1 MMCGVVRMITEAV
14 QHNFIP
20 FGVESDRL
28 VSNECSQNI
37 NGQMLIMD
45 SPCTLSVLVTA
56 HNCEKYIVETLNSLK
71 KACSGIEDAV
81 EIVLVN
87 DASTDNTSELLHTF
101 AASSSQVKIFDVMFR
116 NIGKVRNFGVSK
128 CSGHYVTMLDG
139 DDQLLQNSFT
149 DIVQFLQAQQ
159 PDILLAPLNEV
170 YEKKTKLQQWKGLQ
184 VTALSQHQVIEK
196 FLIHRDIQAHFIGQ
210 FIRRSLFA
218 NNHFPDFSCYEDAY
232 LFPSILKASEKIFL
246 AKFGP
251 YLYFKREKSLSS
263 ALDAEKISMLI
274 KATQQMDA
282 VLGETYRNL
291 LACHWINLAHKFYP
305 LISDEHEKGVVKQ
318 AIENVPFA
326 SFMMDSKV
334 RFSLKKKF
342 LKMKLR
348 GMA

>member
-1 MMCGVVRMITEAV
+1 MITEAV

-184 VTALSQHQVIEK
+184 VTALSQHLVIEK

-210 FIRRSLFA
+210 FIRRSLLVD
-218 NNHFPDFSCYEDAY
+218 NHFPDFSCYEDAY

>member
-1 MMCGVVRMITEAV
+1 
-14 QHNFIP
+14 
-20 FGVESDRL
+20 
-28 VSNECSQNI
+28 
-37 NGQMLIMD
+37 MD

-56 HNCEKYIVETLNSLK
+56 HNCEKYIAETLNSLK
-71 KACSGIEDAV
+71 NACTGIEDAV

-101 AASSSQVKIFDVMFR
+101 AASFSQVKIFDVMFR

-128 CSGHYVTMLDG
+128 CSGDYVTMLDG
-139 DDQLLQNSFT
+139 DDQLLQNSFA
-149 DIVQFLQAQQ
+149 DIVPFLQAQK

-170 YEKKTKLQQWKGLQ
+170 YESKPQPLKWNGLQ

-210 FIRRSLFA
+210 FIRRSLLVD
-218 NNHFPDFSCYEDAY
+218 NHFPDFSCYEDAY
-232 LFPSILKASEKIFL
+232 LFPSILKASEKISL
-246 AKFGP
+246 AMYGP
-251 YLYFKREKSLSS
+251 YLYFKRGQSLSS
-263 ALDAEKISMLI
+263 ALDANKISMLI

-282 VLGETYRNL
+282 VLGKKYRNL

-305 LISDEHEKGVVKQ
+305 LISDEYEKGVVKQ
-318 AIENVPFA
+318 AIEHVPMV
-326 SFMMDSKV
+326 SFLMDGKV
-334 RFSLKKKF
+334 RFSLKKKY

>member
-1 MMCGVVRMITEAV
+1 M
-14 QHNFIP
+14 
-20 FGVESDRL
+20 
-28 VSNECSQNI
+28 
-37 NGQMLIMD
+37 MD

-56 HNCEKYIVETLNSLK
+56 HNCEKYIAETLNSLK
-71 KACSGIEDAV
+71 NACTGIEDAV

-101 AASSSQVKIFDVMFR
+101 AASFSQVKIFDVMFR

-128 CSGHYVTMLDG
+128 CSGDYVTMLDG
-139 DDQLLQNSFT
+139 DDQLLQNSFA
-149 DIVQFLQAQQ
+149 DIVPFLQAQK

-170 YEKKTKLQQWKGLQ
+170 YESKPQPLKWNGLQ

-210 FIRRSLFA
+210 FIKRSLFTD
-218 NNHFPDFSCYEDAY
+218 NHFPDFTCYEDAY
-232 LFPSILKASEKIFL
+232 LFPSILKASEKISL
-246 AKFGP
+246 AKYGP
-251 YLYFKREKSLSS
+251 YLYFKRGQSLSS
-263 ALDAEKISMLI
+263 ALDANKISMLI
-274 KATQQMDA
+274 KATQQMDN
-282 VLGETYRNL
+282 VLGEKYRNL

-305 LISDEHEKGVVKQ
+305 LIIDEHEKGVVKQ

-342 LKMKLR
+342 LKLKLR

>member
-1 MMCGVVRMITEAV
+1 MITEAV

-37 NGQMLIMD
+37 NGQMLPMD

-101 AASSSQVKIFDVMFR
+101 AASFSQVKIFDVMFR

-170 YEKKTKLQQWKGLQ
+170 YEKKTKPHKWKGLQ
-184 VTALSQHQVIEK
+184 VTALSQHLVIEK

-210 FIRRSLFA
+210 FIRRSLLVD
-218 NNHFPDFSCYEDAY
+218 NRFPDFSCYEDAY

>member
-1 MMCGVVRMITEAV
+1 MITEAV

-101 AASSSQVKIFDVMFR
+101 AASFSQVKIFDVMFR

-139 DDQLLQNSFT
+139 DDQLLQNSLA

-170 YEKKTKLQQWKGLQ
+170 YEKKTKPQKWKGLQ

-210 FIRRSLFA
+210 FIRRSLLVD
-218 NNHFPDFSCYEDAY
+218 NHFPDFSCYEDAY

-263 ALDAEKISMLI
+263 ALDANKISMLI
-274 KATQQMDA
+274 KATQQMDN
-282 VLGETYRNL
+282 VLGEKYRNL

>member
-1 MMCGVVRMITEAV
+1 M
-14 QHNFIP
+14 
-20 FGVESDRL
+20 
-28 VSNECSQNI
+28 
-37 NGQMLIMD
+37 MD

-56 HNCEKYIVETLNSLK
+56 HNCEKYIAETLNSLK
-71 KACSGIEDAV
+71 NACTGIEDAV

-101 AASSSQVKIFDVMFR
+101 AASFSQVKIFDVMFR

-128 CSGHYVTMLDG
+128 CSGDYVTMLDG
-139 DDQLLQNSFT
+139 DDQLLQNSFA
-149 DIVQFLQAQQ
+149 DIVPFLQAQK

-170 YEKKTKLQQWKGLQ
+170 YESKPQPLKWNGLQ

-210 FIRRSLFA
+210 FIKRSLFTD
-218 NNHFPDFSCYEDAY
+218 NHFPDFTCYEDAY

-246 AKFGP
+246 AMYGP
-251 YLYFKREKSLSS
+251 YLYFKRGQSLSS
-263 ALDAEKISMLI
+263 ALDANKISMLI

-282 VLGETYRNL
+282 VLGKKYRNL

-305 LISDEHEKGVVKQ
+305 LISDEYEKGVVKQ

-342 LKMKLR
+342 LKLKLR

>member
-1 MMCGVVRMITEAV
+1 MITEAV